1 MKRDYYEILGVP
13 KDAGQDEIKKAY
25 RKLAMELHPD
35 RNPGNKQA
43 EERFKE
49 ATEAY
54 SILSDAE
61 KRRAYDQFGHAGPA
75 GSGQGFQFDPGQF
88 AEFTDIQDIFAQ
100 FFGGGSFGGG
110 RRQGRGERGSDLQYN
125 LKIPFKDAV
134 FGKDSYELEIPRLD
148 ACGTCKGNGAAPG
161 TGVETCSQCR
171 GSGQAVMRQGFF
183 QVAVSCPK
191 CGGRGQLIPNPCKT
205 CRGEGRTETRSKVS
219 FRIPAGVDRGT
230 RVRLRGQGEA
240 GRYGGEAGD
249 LHIVFDVVPDPRYTR
264 DGQDLH
270 QVLDVPWPTLVLGGT
285 LDLET
290 LYGQD
295 KVKVAAGTP
304 GDQVIRLAN
313 SGVPRLQSSGRGDL
327 YLHLRAAVPKQLNE
341 EQRALVQQLA
351 AAMGGAPAEDEGFL
365 AKVFGGHDKGKK
377 KKKK

>member
-1 MKRDYYEILGVP
+1 MKRDYYETLGVP

-35 RNPGNKQA
+35 RNPGNKEA

-54 SILSDAE
+54 SVLSDPE

-75 GSGQGFQFDPGQF
+75 GGGQGFQFDPGQF

-100 FFGGGSFGGG
+100 FFGGGGFGGG
-110 RRQGRGERGSDLQYN
+110 RRQSRGERGSDLQYN
-125 LKIPFKDAV
+125 LRIPFKDAV
-134 FGKDSYELEIPRLD
+134 FGKDSFELEIPRLD
-148 ACGTCKGNGAAPG
+148 TCGTCKGNGAAPG
-161 TGVETCSQCR
+161 TGAETCSQCR

-183 QVAVSCPK
+183 QVAVTCPR
-191 CGGRGQLIPNPCKT
+191 CGGRGQLIPNPCKA
-205 CRGEGRTETRSKVS
+205 CKGEGRTETRTKVS

-240 GRYGGEAGD
+240 GRFGGESGD

-264 DGQDLH
+264 DGHDLH

-285 LDLET
+285 LELET

-295 KVKVAAGTP
+295 RIKVPAGTA
-304 GDQVIRLAN
+304 GDHVMRLAN
-313 SGVPRLQSSGRGDL
+313 SGVPKLQGSGRGDL
-327 YLHLRAAVPKQLNE
+327 FLHLRAAVPKQLND
-341 EQRALVQQLA
+341 EQRALVQQLSA
-351 AAMGGAPAEDEGFL
+351 ALGAAPEEDEGFL
-365 AKVFGGHDKGKK
+365 AKVFGGNDKAKK
-377 KKKK
+377 KKRK